1 MAPRIFL
8 LYIGLF
14 CCIYHVQAQQIT
26 DTTRQTTT
34 VKQTLRN
41 IYIEGNKRTRRSIIL
56 REMSVTEGDKLP
68 AAKMDELAE
77 LNSKRIFNLPLFTE
91 VVVNVQPV
99 DDTTVDWLVKV
110 REQWYIIP
118 ELTLKLADRNINTWV
133 KEQNADIRRAN
144 LGVAFKHRNFRGN
157 LEELSATVQ
166 IGYTQKF
173 GLEYFRPYVDKKQH
187 HGIGVSFFFSQN
199 EETFYNTNANKW
211 QFVKKPGLY
220 IIRHFEAAT
229 QYVHR
234 PGYANK
240 HAIEVRFRSF
250 QADDTILKLNNDYYK
265 DRSNRLQLMEFTY
278 RYDLNKVDNWNYPT
292 TGLKVVGTAGIRVG
306 IQGFGFQSY
315 VNAEVGYF
323 KRFGRKWLWS
333 EILRGRITAPD
344 DMPYTFRYAMGNAS
358 EYVRG
363 YEYYVIDGTQ
373 YGLLRTNLKYELLN
387 TAIRNF
393 PIRYLAVIPIRIY
406 PKIFAD
412 IGYTVNPVPGTS
424 FLNNRGLAGYGFG
437 VDIVSAYD
445 FKLRL
450 EYTWNHLG
458 QKGLFLHTN
467 SE

>member
-1 MAPRIFL
+1 MAARIFL
-8 LYIGLF
+8 LYLF
-14 CCIYHVQAQQIT
+14 LLCCACHVQAQQDT
-26 DTTRQTTT
+26 DTARHATG
-34 VKQTLRN
+34 VKKTLRN
-41 IYIEGNKRTRRSIIL
+41 IYIEGNKRTRRNIIL
-56 REMSVTEGDKLP
+56 REMSVSEGDKLP
-68 AAKMDELAE
+68 VAKMDELAE
-77 LNSKRIFNLPLFTE
+77 LNRKRIFNLPLFTE
-91 VVVNVQPV
+91 VVIDILPV

-110 REQWYIIP
+110 GEQWFIIP

-157 LEELSATVQ
+157 LETLSAIVQ
-166 IGYTQKF
+166 IGYTQKL
-173 GLEYFRPYVDKKQH
+173 GLEYFKPYIDKKQQ
-187 HGIGVSFFFSQN
+187 HGIGASFFFSQN
-199 EETFYNTNANKW
+199 EETFFNTSGNKW

-229 QYVHR
+229 KYVHR
-234 PGYANK
+234 PGYANR
-240 HAIEVRFRSF
+240 HTVEARYRSF
-250 QADDTILKLNNDYYK
+250 RADDTIVKLNRDYYK
-265 DRSNRLQLMEFTY
+265 DGSNRLQIMEFTY

-292 TGLKVVGTAGIRVG
+292 TGLKVVGTAGFRVG
-306 IQGFGFQSY
+306 LQGFGFQSY
-315 VNAEVGYF
+315 VNGEVGYF

-333 EILRGRITAPD
+333 EILRGRLTAPD
-344 DMPYTFRYAMGNAS
+344 DMPYTFRYAMGNGS

-373 YGLLRTNLKYELLN
+373 YALLRTNLKYELVN

-412 IGYTVNPVPGTS
+412 VGYAVNPLAGTS

>member
-1 MAPRIFL
+1 MAPRFILFSL
-8 LYIGLF
+8 LFMACLY
-14 CCIYHVQAQQIT
+14 VQAQP
-26 DTTRQTTT
+26 DTASFVRIEKL
-34 VKQTLRN
+34 VIRKIN
-41 IYIEGNKRTRRSIIL
+41 IEGNRRTRASIIL
-56 REMSVTEGDKLP
+56 REMSVAEGDTLSKGKLP
-68 AAKMDELAE
+68 ELLE
-77 LNSKRIFNLPLFTE
+77 INRQRIFNLPLFTE
-91 VVVNVQPV
+91 VIVSAVTVN
-99 DDTTVDWLVKV
+99 DSMIDWLVKV
-110 REQWYIIP
+110 REQWYILP
-118 ELTLKLADRNINTWV
+118 EVTIKLADRNINTWI
-133 KEQNADIRRAN
+133 KEQGGDIRRAN

-173 GLEYFRPYVDKKQH
+173 GIEYFRPYIDKRQQH
-187 HGIGVSFFFSQN
+187 GLGASFFFSQN
-199 EETFYNTNANKW
+199 EETFFNTNRNKW

-220 IIRHFEAAT
+220 IIRHFEAAAL
-229 QYVHR
+229 YVHR

-240 HAIEVRFRSF
+240 HAIEIRYRSF
-250 QADDTILKLNNDYYK
+250 RANDTIVRLNRDYYK
-265 DRSNRLQLMEFTY
+265 DGSTSLQLMEFTY
-278 RYDLNKVDNWNYPT
+278 RYDLNKVDNWNYPLN
-292 TGLKVVGTAGIRVG
+292 GLKVVGTACIRAG

-315 VNAEVGYF
+315 IGAEVGYF
-323 KRFGRKWLWS
+323 KRLGRKWLWS
-333 EILRGRITAPD
+333 EILRGRLTMPD
-344 DMPYTFRYAMGNAS
+344 DMPYVFRYAMGNGS

-412 IGYTVNPVPGTS
+412 VGYAANPQAGTS

-450 EYTWNHLG
+450 EYTFNHLG